1 MLCHIKVSKKEQKVI
16 IPTFFFSPEIKE
28 SPEKQNY
35 KRDNYLHGM
44 SLQQRNLIIHLPYK
58 NFISCKN
65 DSTLFYTGLDLL
77 NTLLY
82 KICRDFQNSF
92 CNYCFSKRSK

>member
-44 SLQQRNLIIHLPYK
+44 SLLQRNLIIHLTYK

-65 DSTLFYTGLDLL
+65 DSTLFYTGLNSL
-77 NTLLY
+77 NTFLY
-82 KICRDFQNSF
+82 KICLDFQNQLLQLLF
-92 CNYCFSKRSK
+92 Q